1 MIINTGEYSAKG
13 LGHRSERFGFC
24 LAEAMYFGKPVIAT
38 AYSGNLDFM
47 TPETAWLVDY
57 RLVPVKPGE
66 YPCGEGQS
74 WAEPSIEQ
82 AAEHM
87 ARLVDDPA
95 ASRRLGARA
104 SAWIRRTCSP
114 LALGLSYR
122 DRLEAM
128 ARPS

>member
-1 MIINTGEYSAKG
+1 MIINTGEYLEKG
-13 LGHRSERFGFC
+13 FGHRSERFGFC

-38 AYSGNLDFM
+38 TYSENLDFM
-47 TPETAWLVDY
+47 TPETACL
-57 RLVPVKPGE
+57 
-66 YPCGEGQS
+66 
-74 WAEPSIEQ
+74 

-87 ARLVDDPA
+87 ARLGDDPA
-95 ASRRLGARA
+95 AGRRLGARA